1 MRTSTLAC
9 AAAALVLVT
18 TTVRGSEDDR
28 GWAAD
33 APAITIGRLSLS
45 MKSWEHSSEEE
56 FESALARSKA
66 TVDSEERMAAVLA
79 GETSLYAA
87 SKLRGQERLDY
98 LERMAREGDAAA
110 ASALGDM
117 FDTSDGVEA
126 DAQRAFGYYHAAALG
141 GRMEAAHNLGAA
153 YAKGRGVQ
161 RDFAAALAWLIVA
174 RERGDESGEV
184 ERLRGFLL
192 GRGRGATI
200 AAAESQA
207 QASRAK
213 RSRDEV
219 VAVLPPVAELT
230 FRPELTAAENLTV
243 FEDHVEKPEPLT
255 PATPPVVVM
264 TILGKRLAWPALA
277 DLERAANRG
286 DAPAMSAKGRLLT
299 SGRLLPLD
307 PLGAV
312 VWLERAAALGDA
324 DAAHQLGDLYS
335 KGGEI
340 VRDDAKAFAYF
351 LQAAK
356 GGSSVAMV
364 NVGVYFTNGRGTEK
378 DLVKGLA
385 WLIVAK
391 QLGMNVGQEARLRG
405 FMAKHRPDDVAQAEA
420 LGAELK
426 REIRMPDR

>member
-1 MRTSTLAC
+1 MKTSTLAW
-9 AAAALVLVT
+9 AAALVLVFSAA
-18 TTVRGSEDDR
+18 RGAEDDR
-28 GWAAD
+28 SVAAD
-33 APAITIGRLSLS
+33 APSITIGRMSLSL
-45 MKSWEHSSEEE
+45 KSWAHSSEEE

-66 TVDSEERMAAVLA
+66 VVDSEERMAAVLA

-98 LERMAREGDAAA
+98 LERMARDGDAAA

-117 FDTSDGVEA
+117 LDTGDGVET
-126 DAQRAFGYYHAAALG
+126 DATRAFGYYHAAALG
-141 GRMEAAHNLGAA
+141 GRMEAAHNFGAA

-174 RERGDESGEV
+174 RERGDESGED

-192 GRGRGATI
+192 GRGRDATV
-200 AAAESQA
+200 AAAEA
-207 QASRAK
+207 QAFASRTK
-213 RSRDEV
+213 RSREEV
-219 VAVLPPVAELT
+219 LAVLPPVAELI
-230 FRPELTAAENLTV
+230 FRPELTAAENLAV
-243 FEDHVEKPEPLT
+243 FEDHVERTNPLSPE
-255 PATPPVVVM
+255 TPPVVVM
-264 TILGKRLAWPALA
+264 TILGKRLVWPGLA

-286 DAPAMSAKGRLLT
+286 DAPAMGAKGRLLA

-312 VWLERAAALGDA
+312 VWLERAAALGDV

-351 LQAAK
+351 LQAAQ

-364 NVGVYFTNGRGTEK
+364 NVGVYFTNGRGTQK

-391 QLGMNVGQEARLRG
+391 QLGVNVGQEARLRG
-405 FMAKHRPDDVAQAEA
+405 FLTQHRPGDVVKAESLA
-420 LGAELK
+420 AELK
-426 REIRMPDR
+426 QEIRVTDR

>member
-1 MRTSTLAC
+1 MRTSTFAWV
-9 AAAALVLVT
+9 ATLVLVAGT
-18 TTVRGSEDDR
+18 ARGAEDDR
-28 GWAAD
+28 GGVAD
-33 APAITIGRLSLS
+33 APPIAIGRLSLS
-45 MKSWEHSSEEE
+45 LKSWAHSAEEE

-66 TVDSEERMAAVLA
+66 AVDSEERMTAVLA
-79 GETSLYAA
+79 GEASLYAA
-87 SKLRGQERLDY
+87 SKLRGQERLEY
-98 LERMAREGDAAA
+98 LERMARDGDAAA
-110 ASALGDM
+110 AGGLGDM
-117 FDTSDGVEA
+117 LDTGDGVET
-126 DAQRAFGYYHAAALG
+126 DAVRAFRYYQAAALG

-161 RDFAAALAWLIVA
+161 RDFGAALAWLIVA
-174 RERGDESGEV
+174 RQRGDSSGED
-184 ERLRGFLL
+184 ERLRAHLL
-192 GRGRGATI
+192 ERGRDAAV

-207 QASRAK
+207 QALQAK

-219 VAVLPPVAELT
+219 MAALPPVAELT
-230 FRPELTAAENLTV
+230 FRPELTAAENLAV
-243 FEDHVEKPEPLT
+243 FDDPVGNTNPPPPE
-255 PATPPVVVM
+255 TPPVVVM
-264 TILGKRLAWPALA
+264 TILGRRLAWPTLA
-277 DLERAANRG
+277 DLERAANHG
-286 DAPAMSAKGRLLT
+286 DAPAMAAKGRLLA

-364 NVGVYFTNGRGTEK
+364 NVGVYFTNGHGTEK

-391 QLGMNVGQEARLRG
+391 QFGMNVGQEPRLRG
-405 FMAKHRPDDVAQAEA
+405 FMAKHRPDDVAKAEA

-426 REIRMPDR
+426 RDIRVPDR